1 MNILIADDERPARAE
16 LRYMLEPLVANAT
29 IHEARHGQEAL
40 DQIVTHPIDVVFLDI
55 NMPGVDGLAVAQ
67 AISEKPGRSPL
78 IVFATAYDAHALR
91 AFDLAALDYLVKPFE
106 EKRLAQTLVRVR
118 EALQQQAAQEN
129 VRAFLR
135 ERQPKLTKLWAERE
149 DKSARLIDF
158 ADVWWISAENRQTH
172 LHTATETYTLRQTLK
187 ELSERLPSDH
197 FGRIHKA
204 YIVNLNHV
212 TSINPFASGT
222 YIVTL
227 QNGRELPMSRQYG
240 RTLRDRFI

>member
-29 IHEARHGQEAL
+29 IYEARHGQEAL
-40 DQIVTHPIDVVFLDI
+40 DQIIAHPIDVVFLDI
-55 NMPGVDGLAVAQ
+55 NMPGVDGLTVAQ
-67 AISEKPGRSPL
+67 VISEKPDKSPL

-118 EALQQQAAQEN
+118 EALQQQDAQEN

-135 ERQPKLTKLWAERE
+135 ERRPKLTKLWAERE
-149 DKSARLIDF
+149 DKSARLVDF
-158 ADVWWISAENRQTH
+158 DEIAWISAESRQTL
-172 LHTATETYTLRQTLK
+172 LHTPNETFSLRQTLK
-187 ELSERLPSDH
+187 ELAERLPSDQ
-197 FGRIHKA
+197 FARIHKA
-204 YIVNLNHV
+204 YIVNLNQI
-212 TSINPFASGT
+212 TAIDPFASGT

-227 QNGRELPMSRQYG
+227 RNDRKLPMSRQYG
-240 RTLRDRFI
+240 RTLRTRFA